1 MIERILEP
9 RSFRRTPW
17 KNGGGFTTEILA
29 ERDPG
34 QDDFDFAW
42 RVSIAEVHTSGT
54 FSRFPGAERLIMQ
67 LSGPDLE
74 LSHPGTPR
82 PSMQLRAFMPYVF
95 SGDWDTVASL
105 ARTDAVALDFNL
117 IVRRD
122 RALGAL
128 GAFSAADLPA
138 NDWHLKVL
146 GEHMGSDV
154 RLLLYAYGGLFHIGD
169 QLIDS
174 GHAYFWS
181 GPTIPRMPPIVI
193 PETTRVIAA
202 MVALRPRT

>member
-9 RSFRRTPW
+9 RTFRRTPW
-17 KNGGGFTTEILA
+17 KNGGGFTTEIFA

-42 RVSIAEVHTSGT
+42 RVSIAEVHASGT
-54 FSRFPGAERLIMQ
+54 FSRFPSADRLIMQ
-67 LSGPDLE
+67 LAGPDLE

-82 PSMQLRAFMPYVF
+82 PSIQLRQFMPYVF

-117 IVRRD
+117 IVRRE
-122 RALGAL
+122 RAFGAL
-128 GAFSAADLPA
+128 AAFTAADLQSEE
-138 NDWHLKVL
+138 WHLKML
-146 GEHMGSDV
+146 GEHMGSDIRIV
-154 RLLLYAYGGLFHIGD
+154 LYAYSGGFHIGK
-169 QLIDS
+169 QAIEP

-181 GPTIPRMPPIVI
+181 GPTIPRMPMIHI
-193 PETTRVIAA
+193 AAGCHVIAA
-202 MVALRPRT
+202 MVALRSRT